1 MFVYTI
7 IFEWDEEKRINN
19 VEKHGVDFSIVQELW
34 NSSMLVV
41 EDTRYQYNEKRWIA
55 MTEFKKRVM
64 VIVYTKRT
72 LNTVRIISLRKA
84 NKREISYYDRYSE
97 KK

>member
-64 VIVYTKRT
+64 VIVYTKRR

-84 NKREISYYDRYSE
+84 NKREINYYDRYSE